1 MMTRAREGHVL
12 ATVLFTDIVDSSRL
26 ATELGDRRW
35 RVLLTRHHDIVRK
48 ALKKHGGREVDNAGD
63 GFFAS
68 FDDQADAIRCACEIS
83 DGVKILGVDVRAG
96 CHVGQAEVVGRKL
109 GGVTVHAGARVMS
122 EAGPGEVLVSGVM
135 KDLVPASGFT
145 FVDRG
150 LHALKGID
158 GEWRLFA
165 VTAVDG
171 NPRPSPLEPD
181 EAERSRQA
189 VQPPPLVRRRW
200 ARVLIPA
207 IALVFAAAAVLEV
220 ANRPQPIRLEANS
233 LARIDPATN
242 RIIADV
248 PVADPGGSQLTAVPP
263 HEVWVLSQ
271 QDQLISIVDTLTG
284 DVQPIGVFGGQVGS
298 TNAGYGI
305 VYAHG
310 FVWVSGGNDEVA
322 RIDPGSRGLAG
333 HPSHIHIPGKP
344 ALLAAGYGRVWVG
357 VHDRNLVVAINP
369 TTDSVALEA
378 PIGFGFN
385 GIGVGE
391 GWVWASNC
399 ESGTVSKIDPRT
411 GESNEIDVGIAE
423 TVTGI
428 AGETPQLINQAG
440 CPATIA
446 TAFGSA
452 WVSDPILGVVYRID
466 PGTDQVVDHIRV
478 GEPSHDYASDIVEA
492 DGSMWVASP
501 KSQTIVRIDPV
512 TDQVEARIS
521 VSYKPNG
528 LTVADGSV
536 WVTLNPID

>member
-1 MMTRAREGHVL
+1 MTKARGGHVL
-12 ATVLFTDIVDSSRL
+12 ATVVFTDIVDSSRL

-35 RVLLTRHHDIVRK
+35 RVLLSRHHDIVRK

-83 DGVKILGVDVRAG
+83 DGVKILGVDVRVG

-122 EAGPGEVLVSGVM
+122 EAGPGEVLVSSVM

-145 FVDRG
+145 FSEGGV
-150 LHALKGID
+150 HTLKGID

-171 NPRPSPLEPD
+171 DPRTPPLKPD
-181 EAERSRQA
+181 DAARLRHEI
-189 VQPPPLVRRRW
+189 QPPPLIRRRW
-200 ARVLIPA
+200 ARVLIA
-207 IALVFAAAAVLEV
+207 TTAVVIAASAWVVI
-220 ANRPQPIRLEANS
+220 ANRPQPIELQANS
-233 LARIDPATN
+233 LARIDPTTD
-242 RIIADV
+242 RIIADI

-271 QDQLISIVDTLTG
+271 QDQLISIVNTASDA
-284 DVQPIGVFGGQVGS
+284 VQPIGVFGGQAGPTTAGEGITYAGGS
-298 TNAGYGI
+298 
-305 VYAHG
+305 
-310 FVWVSGGNDEVA
+310 VWVSGGNDEVA
-322 RIDPGSRGLAG
+322 QLDAGSREIVG
-333 HPSHIHIPGKP
+333 HPLHVRGKP
-344 ALLAAGYGRVWVG
+344 ALLAKGYGRVWVG
-357 VHDRNLVVAINP
+357 VHDLHEVVGINP
-369 TTDSVALEA
+369 KTDRVALRA

-423 TVTGI
+423 MVTGI
-428 AGETPQLINQAG
+428 AGETPHLINKAG

-446 TAFGSA
+446 TGSGSA

-466 PGTDQVVDHIRV
+466 PEADQVIDTIRV

-501 KSQTIVRIDPV
+501 KSQTIVRIDPAS
-512 TDQVEARIS
+512 DQVEARIS

-536 WVTLNPID
+536 WVTLNPIE

>member
-1 MMTRAREGHVL
+1 MSRARGGHVL
-12 ATVLFTDIVDSSRL
+12 ATVLFTDIVDSSRI
-26 ATELGDRRW
+26 ATELGDQRW
-35 RVLLTRHHDIVRK
+35 RVLLAHHHDIVRK
-48 ALKKHGGREVDNAGD
+48 TLKRHGGKEVDNAGD
-63 GFFAS
+63 GFFAA

-83 DGVKILGVDVRAG
+83 NGVRVLGVDVRAG

-122 EAGPGEVLVSGVM
+122 EAGPGEVLVSSVM

-145 FVDRG
+145 FTDRG
-150 LHALKGID
+150 LHTLKGID

-165 VTAVDG
+165 VTVVDG
-171 NPRPSPLEPD
+171 DPRPPPLEPD
-181 EAERSRQA
+181 DAARLRHDI
-189 VQPPPLVRRRW
+189 QPPPLIRRRW

-207 IALVFAAAAVLEV
+207 IALVIAAAAVLVV
-220 ANRPQPIRLEANS
+220 ANRPQPIKLEANS

-263 HEVWVLSQ
+263 QEVWVLSQ
-271 QDQLISIVDTLTG
+271 QDQLISIVDTVTG

-322 RIDPGSRGLAG
+322 LIDAGSRGLAG

-357 VHDRNLVVAINP
+357 VHDQNTVVGINP
-369 TTDSVALEA
+369 KTHRLVLRA

-399 ESGTVSKIDPRT
+399 ESGTGSKIDPRT

-428 AGETPQLINQAG
+428 AGETPHLINKAG

-466 PGTDQVVDHIRV
+466 PESDQVIEAIRV
-478 GEPSHDYASDIVEA
+478 GESSHDYASDIVEA

-512 TDQVEARIS
+512 TDQVEARIP
-521 VSYKPNG
+521 VPYKPNG

-536 WVTLNPID
+536 WVTLNPIA

>member
-1 MMTRAREGHVL
+1 
-12 ATVLFTDIVDSSRL
+12 
-26 ATELGDRRW
+26 
-35 RVLLTRHHDIVRK
+35 
-48 ALKKHGGREVDNAGD
+48 
-63 GFFAS
+63 
-68 FDDQADAIRCACEIS
+68 
-83 DGVKILGVDVRAG
+83 
-96 CHVGQAEVVGRKL
+96 
-109 GGVTVHAGARVMS
+109 
-122 EAGPGEVLVSGVM
+122 
-135 KDLVPASGFT
+135 
-145 FVDRG
+145 
-150 LHALKGID
+150 
-158 GEWRLFA
+158 
-165 VTAVDG
+165 
-171 NPRPSPLEPD
+171 
-181 EAERSRQA
+181 
-189 VQPPPLVRRRW
+189 
-200 ARVLIPA
+200 
-207 IALVFAAAAVLEV
+207 VFAAAAVLEV

-305 VYAHG
+305 TYAHG

-322 RIDPGSRGLAG
+322 RIDPVSRGLGG
-333 HPSHIHIPGKP
+333 HPSHIHIAGKP
-344 ALLAAGYGRVWVG
+344 ALLEAGYGRVWVG

-428 AGETPQLINQAG
+428 AGEPPSSSIKRGAPPRSPPRSGAPGYPTLSSASS
-440 CPATIA
+440 T
-446 TAFGSA
+446 GS
-452 WVSDPILGVVYRID
+452 IQERI
-466 PGTDQVVDHIRV
+466 R
-478 GEPSHDYASDIVEA
+478 S
-492 DGSMWVASP
+492 
-501 KSQTIVRIDPV
+501 
-512 TDQVEARIS
+512 
-521 VSYKPNG
+521 
-528 LTVADGSV
+528 
-536 WVTLNPID
+536 

>member
-1 MMTRAREGHVL
+1 MRERSGHVL
-12 ATVLFTDIVDSSRL
+12 ATVLFTDIVNSSRL

-35 RVLLTRHHDIVRK
+35 RVLLTHHHDIVRK

-83 DGVKILGVDVRAG
+83 DGVRVLGVGVRVG

-109 GGVTVHAGARVMS
+109 GGVTVHAGARVMA
-122 EAGPGEVLVSGVM
+122 EAGPGEVLVSSVM

-145 FVDRG
+145 FTDRG
-150 LHALKGID
+150 LHTLKGID

-171 NPRPSPLEPD
+171 NPRPPPVEPE
-181 EAERSRQA
+181 EAERLRQEI
-189 VQPPPLVRRRW
+189 QPPPLIRRRW

-207 IALVFAAAAVLEV
+207 TALVIAAAAVLEV
-220 ANRPQPIRLEANS
+220 ANRPQPIEIQANS

-263 HEVWVLSQ
+263 HEVWVLSH
-271 QDQLISIVDTLTG
+271 QDQLISIVDTVTG

-298 TNAGYGI
+298 ANAGYGI
-305 VYAHG
+305 VFAHG
-310 FVWVSGGNDEVA
+310 FVWVSGGNDEVV
-322 RIDPGSRGLAG
+322 RIDPSSRGLAG

-357 VHDRNLVVAINP
+357 VLDRNRVAAINP
-369 TTDSVALEA
+369 AVHRVVLRAL
-378 PIGFGFN
+378 IGSGFN
-385 GIGVGE
+385 GIGVGG

-399 ESGTVSKIDPRT
+399 VDDTVSKIDPQT
-411 GESNEIDVGIAE
+411 GRSTPIPVGVLK
-423 TVTGI
+423 TVTGVS
-428 AGETPQLINQAG
+428 GVSPQPLQTG

-446 TAFGSA
+446 TGFGSA

-466 PGTDQVVDHIRV
+466 PRTDQVIDLIRV
-478 GEPSHDYASDIVEA
+478 GEPSGDYASDIVEA

-501 KSQTIVRIDPV
+501 KSQTIVRIDPA
-512 TDQVEARIS
+512 TDQIESTIHVP
-521 VSYKPNG
+521 YKPNG
-528 LTVADGSV
+528 LAVADGSV
-536 WVTLNPID
+536 WVTLNPIE